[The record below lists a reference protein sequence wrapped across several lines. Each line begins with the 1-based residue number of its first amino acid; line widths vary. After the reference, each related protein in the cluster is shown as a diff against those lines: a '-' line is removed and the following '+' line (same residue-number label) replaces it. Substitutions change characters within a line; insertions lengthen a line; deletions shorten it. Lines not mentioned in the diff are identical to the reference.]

1 MLLSHAGV
9 SPILSSEESVCSED
23 DASAWEKTD
32 VFFTWLLEVMETTD
46 SDIMAD
52 MLLSDPLSIKYL
64 AAADGELLSACIE
77 SAFIWTSGP
86 EKPF

>member
-1 MLLSHAGV
+1 MLLSHVGV

-32 VFFTWLLEVMETTD
+32 IFFIWLLEVMETMD

-52 MLLSDPLSIKYL
+52 ILLSDLLSIKNL
-64 AAADGELLSACIE
+64 AAADGELLSACIGN
-77 SAFIWTSGP
+77 AFPWTSGP
-86 EKPF
+86 EKLF